1 MSRTEDSL
9 RPLWEHASELVLRA
23 RCEQRASSSNEALR
37 HFVKEDPSGPLAPL
51 MLAWIADNLVFDKN
65 FEEAIG
71 AYERLLKRHGR
82 KRFRGL
88 PWGVYALEQMAHCH
102 ARLGRL
108 ERAVRELSA
117 ARALPGHQAQSWL
130 HFRSAQVLEEGFK
143 DRDAQRAYRRV
154 TSSADDVHS
163 TEVPLPELAR
173 RAADRLAGKRPLE
186 AFPDRLATALVRA
199 LETRDVATL
208 ARLASRT
215 HFSLGVAGSEID
227 FLDFAKLA
235 PYLKQDLGRSKVV
248 VDPAALL
255 GSGGKLYLDT
265 DGWSGK
271 LLSGRVYFILARV
284 RDGWEWRGVALTQ
297 INESFLELIPPAVPQ
312 KNQPLQLPI
321 KAPYPQNACFR
332 AGGLTHFLESFL
344 PFIGGYIMLSDLFSS
359 CGYGPGGFYYN
370 QGPTHRGR
378 EAFAIDFTHY
388 QHGLAF
394 RNTAGGVPVLAV
406 QAGIVSMVRSN
417 ITSGDSSLEN
427 RVQIDH
433 PSLNEVLGLIFGIPL
448 PAQLKYQSWYLH
460 LAGPGQVLVSLGMWV
475 QQGARLG
482 PINDTG
488 NSAFDHLH
496 FSLHDRDIV
505 VDGEPYGSI
514 RPTPMDGHA
523 LGDGDGGVCLCST
536 NVPVP

>member
-9 RPLWEHASELVLRA
+9 RPLWEHVSELVLRA

-51 MLAWIADNLVFDKN
+51 MLAWIADNFVFDKN
-65 FEEAIG
+65 FEEAIS
-71 AYERLLKRHGR
+71 AYERLLKRHGT
-82 KRFRGL
+82 KRFRGQ
-88 PWGVYALEQMAHCH
+88 PWCVLALEQMANCR
-102 ARLGRL
+102 ASLGRP
-108 ERAVRELSA
+108 EQAVRDLSTA
-117 ARALPGHQAQSWL
+117 LALPDHDAQSWL
-130 HFRSAQVLEEGFK
+130 HFRTGQILEEAFK

-154 TSSADDVHS
+154 TSNADDLHR
-163 TEVPLPELAR
+163 TDVPLPELAR
-173 RAADRLAGKRPLE
+173 RAAGRLEGKGTLE
-186 AFPDRLATALVRA
+186 AFPDRLAKALVRA
-199 LETRDVATL
+199 LEKRDIKAL

-215 HFSLGVAGSEID
+215 HFSLGVAGSETD
-227 FLDFAKLA
+227 FLGFSKLEA
-235 PYLKQDLGRSKVV
+235 SLKQDLGRSKILA
-248 VDPAALL
+248 DPAALS
-255 GSGGKLYLDT
+255 GSGGKLYLQT
-265 DGWSGK
+265 EGWSGG
-271 LLSGRVYFILARV
+271 LLTGRVYFILARV
-284 RDGWEWRGVALTQ
+284 RDGWEWRGVALTR
-297 INESFLELIPPAVPQ
+297 IHESFFELFPPAAPES
-312 KNQPLQLPI
+312 NQPLQLPI
-321 KAPYPQNACFR
+321 KAPYPQNTCFR
-332 AGGLTHFLESFL
+332 VGGLTHFLESFL
-344 PFIGGYIMLSDLFSS
+344 PFVGGFIMLSDTFSS

-370 QGPTHRGR
+370 QGPTHKGQ

-388 QHGLAF
+388 QHGLPF

-406 QAGIVSMVRSN
+406 QEGIVSMVRSN

-433 PSLNEVLGLIFGIPL
+433 PSPSELFALLFGIPL

-460 LAGPGQVLVSLGMWV
+460 LAGPGQVLVSLGMIV

-505 VDGEPYGSI
+505 VDGAPYGST
-514 RPTPMDGHA
+514 RPTPMDGQN
-523 LGDGDGGVCLCST
+523 LGDDDGGVCLCST

>member
-1 MSRTEDSL
+1 MSRSEDSL
-9 RPLWEHASELVLRA
+9 RPLWQHASDLVLRA
-23 RCEQRASSSNEALR
+23 RCEQRASSSNEALNY
-37 HFVKEDPSGPLAPL
+37 FVREDPSGPLAPL

-71 AYERLLKRHGR
+71 AYERLLKRRGT

-88 PWGVYALEQMAHCH
+88 PWGVYALEQMAHCQ

-108 ERAVRELSA
+108 ERAL
-117 ARALPGHQAQSWL
+117 RALSDATALPDHRAHSWL

-143 DRDAQRAYRRV
+143 DREAQRAYRRV
-154 TSSADDVHS
+154 TSNADDMHI
-163 TEVPLPELAR
+163 TETPLPELAR
-173 RAADRLAGKRPLE
+173 RAADRLARKGPLE
-186 AFPDRLATALVRA
+186 TLPDRLAKALARA
-199 LETRDVATL
+199 LERRDGATL
-208 ARLASRT
+208 AGLASRT
-215 HFSLGVAGSEID
+215 HFSLGVAGSETD

-235 PYLKQDLGRSKVV
+235 PYLKHDLGRSSVL

-265 DGWSGK
+265 DGWAGK
-271 LLSGRVYFILARV
+271 LLTGRVYFILARV
-284 RDGWEWRGVALTQ
+284 RDGWEWRGLALTR
-297 INESFLELIPPAVPQ
+297 INESFFELIPPAVPQ
-312 KNQPLQLPI
+312 NNQPMQLPI
-321 KAPYPQNACFR
+321 KAPYPKDACFR
-332 AGGLTHFLESFL
+332 AGGLAHFLESFL
-344 PFIGGYIMLSDLFSS
+344 PFIGGLIMLSDLFSS

-394 RNTAGGVPVLAV
+394 ANTAGGVPVLAV
-406 QAGIVSMVRSN
+406 QAGMVSMVRGN

-433 PSLNEVLGLIFGIPL
+433 PSPAEAFALLFGIPL

-460 LAGPGQVLVSLGMWV
+460 LAGPGQLLVSLGMWV

-505 VDGEPYGSI
+505 VDGAPYGST
-514 RPTPMDGHA
+514 RPTPMDGQT

-536 NVPVP
+536 NIPVP